1 MAVYWPLV
9 VMVCV
14 LVSPATLEDGAEFCT
29 EDTRDACD
37 EARNTTQE
45 MEEYGKL
52 RWTDSADWAIHKELD
67 AADDLIGSEPD
78 QAVELFQ

>member
-9 VMVCV
+9 FMVCF
-14 LVSPATLEDGAEFCT
+14 LVSSATPEDGAEFCT

-37 EARNTTQE
+37 EARNTTQK

-52 RWTDSADWAIHKELD
+52 RWTDSADWAIHEELD
-67 AADDLIGSEPD
+67 AADDLIGSEPE